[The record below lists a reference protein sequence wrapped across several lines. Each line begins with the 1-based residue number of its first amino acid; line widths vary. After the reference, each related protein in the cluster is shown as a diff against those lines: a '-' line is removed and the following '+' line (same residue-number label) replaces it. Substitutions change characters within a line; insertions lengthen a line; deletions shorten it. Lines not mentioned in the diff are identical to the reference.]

1 MAEISQ
7 EINIEILE
15 KLSDGTYKKKNP
27 ATKAGVVR
35 FEDGSTVEDHKSDY
49 VLQVPYG
56 VATGLA
62 NTYTITLNPAP
73 TSYKE
78 GMAVAIKINTTNTGA
93 STININGLG
102 AKSVRKANGNN
113 VSAGNL
119 KAGSI
124 YSMRYNG
131 TNFILQGSD
140 SAGNATPGDVLS
152 GKTFSNDA
160 DTDLVGTIPSRT
172 GHVTAQGLS
181 RSGTTLRFRP
191 QPGYYEG
198 TTGNSVQRSDANFVA
213 GNILKGKSIFGL
225 AGGLRV
231 PGYFWERRPTTL
243 PSGLQGRIRGIAY
256 GNGLWVA
263 VGLGKALTSS
273 NGITWAERILPVSDR
288 WWNSVDY
295 GNGLWVIAGQQA
307 IASSLNGVS
316 WTLRSYP
323 FSYPYFNAVKFADGL
338 WVVAGDTGELM
349 TSTNGTSW
357 TARNSA
363 FDSSSIN
370 DVAYGN
376 GLWVVCGQYGKI
388 STSTNGTSWTA
399 RNSGISS
406 TINSIG
412 FGQGKFIATI
422 MNSSTLITSTDGV
435 NWSSGGN
442 CSISYLVCIRYCNG
456 LWIASGTLGR
466 LATSPDG
473 VTWTTRSSDIDSET
487 IYGIGAALD
496 SQESLVLVGDGG
508 VVYSSSY

>member
-7 EINIEILE
+7 EVNIEILE

-27 ATKAGVVR
+27 ATKAGVVK

-56 VATGLA
+56 VATGSA

-78 GMAVAIKINTTNTGA
+78 GMAIAVKINITNTGA

-102 AKSVRKANGNN
+102 AKSIRKANGNN

-119 KAGSI
+119 KAGSV

-140 SAGNATPGDVLS
+140 SAGNATPADVLS

-160 DTDLVGTIPSRT
+160 YTDLIGTMPSRT

-191 QPGYYEG
+191 QPGYYDG
-198 TTGNSVQRSDANFVA
+198 TTGNSVQRSDVNFVA

-231 PGYFWERRPTTL
+231 PGYFWERRPTNL
-243 PSGLQGRIRGIAY
+243 PSDLSGSLRDVAY

-273 NGITWAERILPVSDR
+273 NGIAWTERNLPVSDR

-323 FSYPYFNAVKFADGL
+323 FSYPTFNAIKFVDGL
-338 WVVAGDTGELM
+338 WVVAGDIGELM

-357 TARNSA
+357 TARNSG
-363 FDSSSIN
+363 FGSSHIE

-376 GLWVVCGQYGKI
+376 GLWVACGGDGKI

-399 RNSGISS
+399 RNSGISVS
-406 TINSIG
+406 INSIS

-422 MNSSTLITSTDGV
+422 RNSSTLITSTDGV

-442 CSISYLVCIRYCNG
+442 CSISNLVCIRYCNG
-456 LWIASGTLGR
+456 LWIASGTLRG
-466 LATSPDG
+466 LAISPDG
-473 VTWTTRSSDIDSET
+473 VHWTTKSSEIDEDVN
-487 IYGIGAALD
+487 GISAALD
-496 SQESLVLVGDGG
+496 SHVSMVLVGDSGA
-508 VVYSSSY
+508 VYTSSY